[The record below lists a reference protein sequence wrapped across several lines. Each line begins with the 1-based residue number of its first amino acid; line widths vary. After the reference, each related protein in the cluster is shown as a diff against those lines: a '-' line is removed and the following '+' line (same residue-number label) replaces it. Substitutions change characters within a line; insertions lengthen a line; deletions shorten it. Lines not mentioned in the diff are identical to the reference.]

1 MKKFLITTL
10 DGEEPFFT
18 DYFNAENHFNPDIGM
33 TIYNLIAGTYTTW
46 CVTPNWLRLWASVPV
61 RHRLPCPAS

>member
-33 TIYNLIAGTYTTW
+33 TIYNLIAGTYTTDGTTW
-46 CVTPNWLRLWASVPV
+46 TEIECDHL
-61 RHRLPCPAS
+61 

>member
-18 DYFNAENHFNPDIGM
+18 DYFNAENHFNLDIGM
-33 TIYNLIAGTYTTW
+33 TVYNLIAGTYTTNG
-46 CVTPNWLRLWASVPV
+46 TNWTEIECDHL
-61 RHRLPCPAS
+61 